1 MRLSYKKLMENE
13 PTIYTTM
20 VNSLGQKIDL
30 VEHPFKGDESVVIA
44 VCHEL
49 QIASYTDF
57 YDLEDMLAE
66 HREYEPLFINGTF
79 QHGLE

>member
-13 PTIYTTM
+13 PTIYTTL

-30 VEHPFKGDESVVIA
+30 VEHPFRGDESAVIA

-49 QIASYTDF
+49 QIASHTDF
-57 YDLEDMLAE
+57 YDLEDMLSE
-66 HREYEPLFINGTF
+66 HREYEHLFINGTL

>member
-30 VEHPFKGDESVVIA
+30 VEHPFKGDESAVIA

-66 HREYEPLFINGTF
+66 HREYEPLFINDTF
-79 QHGLE
+79 QHGL